1 MTPSQTKLME
11 QCRRDAPYS
20 VLRLNDRHTPTYVIH
35 GGPVHISAFWV
46 TERDAKSECDLLNA
60 IHAQALYDERS
71 KAKAPQYTRQ
81 GPPIQMQDVLLAFG
95 ELNERECMIVQ
106 WVLSKVNALPES
118 NGLTVAE
125 VMDVVGPLCLG
136 DATSSAIRSKLTALR
151 QSKSK

>member
-1 MTPSQTKLME
+1 MNPSQTKLME
-11 QCRRDAPYS
+11 QCRKEAEAKYLAPHDEDPSWHEEY
-20 VLRLNDRHTPTYVIH
+20 LIEDIIRRER
-35 GGPVHISAFWV
+35 SAY
-46 TERDAKSECDLLNA
+46 
-60 IHAQALYDERS
+60 AQALYDERS

-136 DATSSAIRSKLTALR
+136 DATSSAIRSKLTAIR

>member
-1 MTPSQTKLME
+1 ME
-11 QCRRDAPYS
+11 QCRRDAEAKYPAPPYVQLPDGLDEVYS
-20 VLRLNDRHTPTYVIH
+20 PDVRHIKQWAY
-35 GGPVHISAFWV
+35 
-46 TERDAKSECDLLNA
+46 
-60 IHAQALYDERS
+60 AQALYDERS

-95 ELNERECMIVQ
+95 ELNERERVAVQ
-106 WVLSKVNALPES
+106 WVLDKVNALPGS

-136 DATSSAIRSKLTALR
+136 DATSSAIRSKLTAIR

>member
-1 MTPSQTKLME
+1 MAKTKTNDVRVIE
-11 QCRRDAPYS
+11 GWS
-20 VLRLNDRHTPTYVIH
+20 VTD
-35 GGPVHISAFWV
+35 
-46 TERDAKSECDLLNA
+46 KSEYNGVEHDTRDTY
-60 IHAQALYDERS
+60 AQALYDERS

-106 WVLSKVNALPES
+106 WVLDKVNALPWS

-136 DATSSAIRSKLTALR
+136 DATSSAIRSKLTAIR